1 MRPRF
6 GFLQVELGAAHDHL
20 VAVINIVLQH
30 LLEIEHLRTAIDD
43 GQHHYSIG
51 GLQHAMA
58 IELVKHDFGL
68 GIPLA
73 FKYNAQTLTARF
85 VADIGKSVDGF
96 VAHQIGDFL

>member
-1 MRPRF
+1 
-6 GFLQVELGAAHDHL
+6 
-20 VAVINIVLQH
+20 
-30 LLEIEHLRTAIDD
+30 
-43 GQHHYSIG
+43 
-51 GLQHAMA
+51 MA